1 MKTNFFSFIVAT
13 FVALLSLVFDNT
25 VQAQGAGCHADCLFS
40 DASSGSCGRG
50 TRAVCSCSWGF
61 AYAACEPVGSGGPQ
75 ANKSANPATNFS
87 QLPKLKNE
95 NKIQAFK
102 DFLSTNCS
110 SEFLNCYKQ
119 IFVAIKNNNLT
130 AYNENLAKLEALK
143 TTYPQDAQK
152 ITDYLES
159 AK

>member
-1 MKTNFFSFIVAT
+1 MKTNFFSFIAAT

-40 DASSGSCGRG
+40 SASSGSCGRG
-50 TRAVCSCSWGF
+50 TRANCGCSWGF
-61 AYAACEPVGSGGPQ
+61 AYASCEPTGPIVY
-75 ANKSANPATNFS
+75 KSANPATNFS

-95 NKIQAFK
+95 SKIQAFK

-143 TTYPQDAQK
+143 ATYPQDAQK